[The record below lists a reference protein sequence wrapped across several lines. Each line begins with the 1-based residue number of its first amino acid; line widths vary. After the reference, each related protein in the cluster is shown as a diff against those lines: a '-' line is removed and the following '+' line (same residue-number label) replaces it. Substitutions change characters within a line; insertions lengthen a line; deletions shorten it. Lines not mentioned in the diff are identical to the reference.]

1 MGEDLTNKSAVPFY
15 FLLLKQQFCF
25 VFLGWSRLC
34 QDFFFMFF
42 FVLLFIII
50 IMITI
55 IVGITSKRK
64 GFLSNL
70 QHYKF
75 VFFRLVLSS
84 FTKFNAHNFMYSRV
98 VVNRLSTAWPAHWM
112 LLASWCQLLRVQW
125 GHFICVRSASQSSDD
140 FFFQFHLIIWFIK
153 FLHDFCFS
161 PKETKNKIH
170 EYILSIHIF
179 F

>member
-1 MGEDLTNKSAVPFY
+1 MGEDFTNKSAVLFY

-42 FVLLFIII
+42 CVVVYNNNNDNNNSRNHI
-50 IMITI
+50 
-55 IVGITSKRK
+55 KEK

-140 FFFQFHLIIWFIK
+140 FFFNFI
-153 FLHDFCFS
+153 L
-161 PKETKNKIH
+161 
-170 EYILSIHIF
+170 
-179 F
+179 